1 MPEIVSQRM
10 ILNPATG
17 KEEPAESSAAGATSA
32 SVIAG
37 FKARIEHMME
47 RERFFAEKLD
57 VPSLGAMR
65 EDWIAAIA
73 KHDEKVARDALGQVY
88 ANLASGGASG
98 LDDLT
103 PEEIAL
109 CRAIEA
115 ISAALGNADPVV
127 DIGEGKHAPGV
138 KHLRVLRREITACT
152 PCSGKP
158 ENRPRELRILLDQM
172 RFLAE
177 QVYRTRVSDRAALVA
192 ETPQKLAALDREMK
206 AISRALS
213 LPDGPVP
220 TTHQIHNDRSNDGR
234 WP

>member
-1 MPEIVSQRM
+1 MFD
-10 ILNPATG
+10 
-17 KEEPAESSAAGATSA
+17 ESRGESE
-32 SVIAG
+32 VIIAG
-37 FKARIEHMME
+37 LKARIEHMME
-47 RERFFAEKLD
+47 RERFFAEKLG
-57 VPSLGAMR
+57 VPNLGTLR
-65 EDWIAAIA
+65 QDWAEAIA
-73 KHDEKVARDALGQVY
+73 KHDEKAARDALGQVY

-115 ISAALGNADPVV
+115 ISAALGNADPLV
-127 DIGEGKHAPGV
+127 DIGEVKRAPGV

-158 ENRPRELRILLDQM
+158 EHRPRELRILLDQM

-177 QVYRTRVSDRAALVA
+177 HVHKTRVSDRAALVA
-192 ETPQKLAALDREMK
+192 ETPQKIAALDREMR

-213 LPDGPVP
+213 LPDRPVP

-234 WP
+234 

>member
-1 MPEIVSQRM
+1 MPEIRSQHA
-10 ILNPATG
+10 IQNPASS
-17 KEEPAESSAAGATSA
+17 KEEPAESGATDA

-47 RERFFAEKLD
+47 RERFFAEKLG
-57 VPSLGAMR
+57 VPKLGVLR
-65 EDWIAAIA
+65 QDWVEAIA
-73 KHDEKVARDALGQVY
+73 KHDEKVARDTFSQVS
-88 ANLASGGASG
+88 ASLASGGAPG

-127 DIGEGKHAPGV
+127 DIGESKRTSGV
-138 KHLRVLRREITACT
+138 KYLRVLRREITACT

-158 ENRPRELRILLDQM
+158 EHRPRELRILLDQV

-177 QVYRTRVSDRAALVA
+177 QVYQNRVNDRAALVA
-192 ETPQKLAALDREMK
+192 ETPQRVAALDREMK

-220 TTHQIHNDRSNDGR
+220 TTHKIHNDRSSEG
-234 WP
+234 W